1 VTPGITYEDGAAQP
15 QDLEAL
21 RDQHREELIQLRGEL
36 MRRVISLQESR
47 QDLADRLE
55 EQIAATRALER
66 SLREAQRQMQAMYE
80 SRTWRAGTAVRRVF
94 RPISP
99 EPEPHVIAIPDLPP
113 ARPAERLS
121 PFVEAPPAVDPH
133 PLAAEY
139 RAEVI
144 SPPAADGRGV
154 GFAVSTTNFGEG
166 RGDLFVATGLGRY
179 MRRRGYEAS
188 YFPLENWYEASGLE
202 WVIAMLPGFRPSL
215 SEETSKF
222 VGWARNAFDDWLIH
236 PELDKFDVMLTSSP
250 RFAVEA
256 REVFRGEIHLLPIG
270 VDLELFEPSGSVTH
284 EGVVT
289 TTNHWGGERD
299 LFRALRSSSVSY
311 PLHIYGQ
318 PAGLSKELHSHYL
331 GPVDYF
337 ELPGI
342 YGRARVVL
350 DDSHPAVV
358 GWGAVNS
365 RIYDVI
371 AAGAIPVTNSGDG
384 LEDLGLTEIP
394 TYSEPSELNP
404 LVESLLADGDGVRSR
419 VARLKSVVERRHSYE
434 TRAAEFI
441 QILSRSST

>member
-1 VTPGITYEDGAAQP
+1 VTPGNAAEDGAAEP
-15 QDLEAL
+15 EDLEAL
-21 RDQHREELIQLRGEL
+21 RDQHREELIQLRGAL
-36 MRRVISLQESR
+36 MKRVISLQESR
-47 QDLADRLE
+47 QDLADRLK
-55 EQIAATRALER
+55 EQVAATRALER
-66 SLREAQRQMQAMYE
+66 SLREAQRQMQAMYQ
-80 SRTWRAGTAVRRVF
+80 SRTWRAGRAVRRVF
-94 RPISP
+94 HPMSP
-99 EPEPHVIAIPDLPP
+99 EPEAHVIATPDLPP
-113 ARPAERLS
+113 VRPAEGMS

-144 SPPAADGRGV
+144 SPPAADGRGI

-166 RGDLFVATGLGRY
+166 RGDLFVATSLGRY

-188 YFPLENWYEASGLE
+188 YLPLETWHEASGLE
-202 WVIAMLPGFRPSL
+202 WVVAMLPGFRPSL
-215 SEETSKF
+215 SAGNPKF
-222 VGWARNAFDDWLIH
+222 VGWARNAFGDWLTH
-236 PELDKFDVMLTSSP
+236 PELDRFQVMLTSSP

-270 VDLELFEPSGSVTH
+270 VDLELFEPSGRVSH

-289 TTNHWGGERD
+289 TTNQWGGERD
-299 LFRALRSSSVSY
+299 LFRALRSSPLGY

-318 PAGLSKELHSHYL
+318 PVGLSEELHSHYL

-371 AAGAIPVTNSGDG
+371 AAGALPVTNASDG
-384 LEDLGLTEIP
+384 LEELGLSEVP
-394 TYSEPSELNP
+394 SYSEPSKLNE
-404 LVESLLADGDGVRSR
+404 LVEEILRDHDGTQAVID
-419 VARLKSVVERRHSYE
+419 RLRAVVVERHSME
-434 TRAAEFI
+434 TRSKRLAGV
-441 QILSRSST
+441 LTDLG